1 LRRREM
7 MDIADRRWGCE
18 AADASVQPGAR
29 WRLAPSGVTACRR
42 LFVGSEAPAR
52 S

>member
-1 LRRREM
+1 M

-29 WRLAPSGVTACRR
+29 WRLAPSGVTAAITKPVRCR
-42 LFVGSEAPAR
+42 
-52 S
+52 